1 MKILLIGASG
11 QLGVDLV
18 KALSHHDLISPS
30 HDVLDIVNK
39 EEVLK
44 FLLSQRPQLI
54 INTAAFHQVDKCE
67 IEIQTSF
74 NVNGEAVRNLAMG
87 AREIDATLLH
97 FSTDYVFDGRTTQP
111 YIEDYTPRPI
121 NVYGISKLSGEYLI
135 ESVWNKFFIVRTSG
149 LYGEAGSGG
158 KGSNFV
164 ETMLKK
170 AHQRES
176 IRVVNDQ
183 RLTPTS
189 TKELARKTAELIETS
204 YYGLYHI
211 TANGDCSWYEFA
223 REIFTITEQ
232 EVDLLPTTSKDFQA
246 MASRPEYSV
255 LANHH
260 LQKVG
265 MDDLKDWKESLR
277 DYLRPRIN

>member
-18 KALSHHDLISPS
+18 KALSHHAIISPP
-30 HDVLDIVNK
+30 HDSLDIVK
-39 EEVLK
+39 TEEVLK
-44 FLLSQRPQLI
+44 LLRSQRPQLI

-67 IEIQTSF
+67 TAIQTSF
-74 NVNGEAVRNLAMG
+74 NINSEAVRTLAIG
-87 AREIDATLLH
+87 AREIDAVLLH
-97 FSTDYVFDGRTTQP
+97 FSTDYVFDGQATQP
-111 YIEDYTPRPI
+111 YVEESTPRPI
-121 NVYGISKLSGEYLI
+121 NVYGVSKLSGEYLI

-149 LYGEAGSGG
+149 LYGDAGSRG
-158 KGSNFV
+158 KGNNFI

-170 AHQRES
+170 AHQQES

-189 TKELARKTAELIETS
+189 TKELARKAAELIETT

-211 TANGDCSWYEFA
+211 TASGDCSWYEFA
-223 REIFTITEQ
+223 REIFAIVGQ
-232 EVDLLPTTSKDFQA
+232 EVNLSPTTSKDVQSVA
-246 MASRPEYSV
+246 LRPRYSV
-255 LANHH
+255 LANRH
-260 LQKVG
+260 LQKMG

-277 DYLRPRIN
+277 DYLRPRTN

>member
-18 KALSHHDLISPS
+18 KALSHHDLVSPS
-30 HDVLDIVNK
+30 HDVLDIIKK
-39 EEVLK
+39 EEVLE
-44 FLLSQRPQLI
+44 FLLFQRPQLI
-54 INTAAFHQVDKCE
+54 INAAAFHQVDKCE
-67 IEIQTSF
+67 TEIQTSF
-74 NVNGEAVRNLAMG
+74 NVNSEAVRNLAIG
-87 AREIDATLLH
+87 AREIDAVLLH
-97 FSTDYVFDGRTTQP
+97 FSTDYVFDGRATQP
-111 YIEDYTPRPI
+111 YLEDSTPRPI

-149 LYGEAGSGG
+149 LYGEAGSRG

-211 TANGDCSWYEFA
+211 TASGDCSWYEFA
-223 REIFTITEQ
+223 REIFAIVEQ
-232 EVDLLPTTSKDFQA
+232 EVDLLPTTSKDFQSLA
-246 MASRPEYSV
+246 LRPEYSV

-260 LQKVG
+260 LQKVE
-265 MDDLKDWKESLR
+265 MDDLKDWKKSLR
-277 DYLRPRIN
+277 DYLSPRIN